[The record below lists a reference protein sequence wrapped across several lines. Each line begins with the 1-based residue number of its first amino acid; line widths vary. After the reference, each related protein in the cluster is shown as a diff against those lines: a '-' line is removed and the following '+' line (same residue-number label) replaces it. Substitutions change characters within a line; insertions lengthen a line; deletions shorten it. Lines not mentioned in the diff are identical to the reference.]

1 MTVLRNL
8 LALWALVLSVTTVA
22 AHEVRPAIG
31 DLSTEGSALSLV
43 LRISLEPVLAGV
55 DLEGVDDTNE
65 ADGADRVDVL
75 RALDPAALQAEIE
88 AGLDRI
94 LSEVEIRSDVG
105 DALVPL
111 TVTEVQV
118 DDVPQVD
125 LPRESRLF
133 LSGELPEG
141 TQALTVT
148 WPSEYGTLI
157 LRQVGIDDGFTG
169 YLSGGTSDP
178 IPLSGGAMTGW
189 GAFGY
194 YIPVGFDH
202 IVPKGLDHILFVLG
216 LFFLSTRMGP
226 LLWQISAFTLAH
238 TVTLALGALGY
249 VNIPGS
255 IVEPII
261 AASIVYVAVE
271 NIISDKLHRWRPLV
285 IFAFGLLHG
294 LGFASV
300 LGEFGLPSDQ
310 FVPALIGFNVG
321 VEIGQLTVIA
331 LAFLLVVLAQRVDMG
346 RVDLRTGQI
355 VYGMLALLFV
365 GLGFVLNGP
374 GFSEIMGAGAP
385 VFLWPLAGLSLLC
398 LLAATFVN
406 NVHAYRHFV
415 AVPASVAIACVG
427 AYWFTERVF
436 L

>member
-1 MTVLRNL
+1 MIIYRAVLAA
-8 LALWALVLSVTTVA
+8 LALVVSVSAAL

-31 DLSTEGSALSLV
+31 DLTTENGELSLV
-43 LRISLEPVLAGV
+43 LPLSMEPVLAGV

-65 ADGADRVDVL
+65 TDGADRVDEL
-75 RALDPAALQAEIE
+75 RALPPDALRSEID
-88 AGLDRI
+88 AQLDMI
-94 LSEVEIRSDVG
+94 LDGIEIRADG
-105 DALVPL
+105 TLLPL
-111 TVTEVQV
+111 SVTEIDV
-118 DDVPQVD
+118 DNVPEVD
-125 LPRESRLF
+125 LPRETRLF
-133 LSGELPEG
+133 LSADLPAG
-141 TQALTVT
+141 AQALTVS
-148 WPSEYGTLI
+148 WPAEYGTMI
-157 LRQVGIDDGFTG
+157 LRQMDVDDGFTG
-169 YLSGGTSDP
+169 YISGGTSDP

-216 LFFLSTRMGP
+216 LFFLSTRLGP

-249 VNIPGS
+249 VNIPGN

-271 NIISDKLHRWRPLV
+271 NIVSDKLHRWRPLV

-300 LGEFGLPSDQ
+300 LGEFGLPSNQ
-310 FVPALIGFNVG
+310 FIPALIGFNVG

-331 LAFLLVVLAQRVDMG
+331 AAFLLVVLAQRVDAG

-355 VYGMLALLFV
+355 VYGILALGFV

-374 GFSEIMGAGAP
+374 GFTAIMGAGAP
-385 VFLWPLAGLSLLC
+385 VFLWPLAGLSVAC
-398 LLAATFVN
+398 FLAATFMDDVR
-406 NVHAYRHFV
+406 AYRHFV
-415 AVPASVAIACVG
+415 AVPASVGIACVG
-427 AYWFTERVF
+427 AFWFVERVF

>member
-1 MTVLRNL
+1 MIIYRAVLAA
-8 LALWALVLSVTTVA
+8 LALIVSVSAAL

-31 DLSTEGSALSLV
+31 DLTTENGELSLV
-43 LRISLEPVLAGV
+43 LRLSMEPVLAGV

-65 ADGADRVDVL
+65 TDGADRVDEL
-75 RALDPAALQAEIE
+75 RALPPDALRSEID
-88 AGLDRI
+88 AQRNMILDGI
-94 LSEVEIRSDVG
+94 EIRADGTLLPLSVTDIDV
-105 DALVPL
+105 DNVP
-111 TVTEVQV
+111 E
-118 DDVPQVD
+118 VD
-125 LPRESRLF
+125 LPRETRLF
-133 LSGELPEG
+133 LSADLPAG
-141 TQALTVT
+141 AQALTVS
-148 WPSEYGTLI
+148 WPAEYGTMI
-157 LRQVGIDDGFTG
+157 LRQMDVDDGFTG
-169 YLSGGTSDP
+169 YISGGTSDP

-216 LFFLSTRMGP
+216 LFFLSTRLGP

-249 VNIPGS
+249 VNIPGN

-271 NIISDKLHRWRPLV
+271 NIVSDKLHRWRPLV

-300 LGEFGLPSDQ
+300 LGEFGLPSNQ
-310 FVPALIGFNVG
+310 FIPALIGFNVG

-331 LAFLLVVLAQRVDMG
+331 AAFLLVVLAQRVDAG

-355 VYGMLALLFV
+355 VYGILALGFV

-374 GFSEIMGAGAP
+374 GFTAIMGAGAP
-385 VFLWPLAGLSLLC
+385 VFLWPLAGLSVAC
-398 LLAATFVN
+398 FLAATFMDDVR
-406 NVHAYRHFV
+406 AYRHFV
-415 AVPASVAIACVG
+415 AVPASVGIACVG
-427 AYWFTERVF
+427 AFWFVERVF